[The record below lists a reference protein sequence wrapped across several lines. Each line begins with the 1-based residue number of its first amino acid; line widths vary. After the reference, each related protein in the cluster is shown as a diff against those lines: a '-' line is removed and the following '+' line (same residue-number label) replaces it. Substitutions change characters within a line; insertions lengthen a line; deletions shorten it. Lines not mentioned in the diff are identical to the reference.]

1 MRILLRD
8 LPLRWLEKIRLTL
21 PYCPACFGLGG
32 FAAEGKWDTKQGSKR
47 CGAGPGG
54 SRGTNALSSL
64 LASLPAGREKLL
76 VELQDVIWGPGGPL
90 VGGRMGE
97 GPWCLS
103 PTSCLPLIAGPADS
117 GANSGADG
125 SGAGTGARTGPLIS
139 GQARGTALRL
149 EVKLSRSPLLAL
161 PGCVEMSWGQAGG
174 GIGDRCPAP

>member
-1 MRILLRD
+1 MTSLSGGWRRFVS
-8 LPLRWLEKIRLTL
+8 P
-21 PYCPACFGLGG
+21 CPACFGLGD
-32 FAAEGKWDTKQGSKR
+32 FAAEGRWDTKQGSTR

-90 VGGRMGE
+90 VGGHMGE

-117 GANSGADG
+117 GADG
-125 SGAGTGARTGPLIS
+125 SGAGTCARTGPLIS

-149 EVKLSRSPLLAL
+149 EVKLSRSPLRAL
-161 PGCVEMSWGQAGG
+161 PGCVEMSQGRAGG
-174 GIGDRCPAP
+174 GMGLVVSWIGAQHPNTALSPA